1 MSTSFSLKSNA
12 SDREL
17 VFSSPRPDYF
27 VVELRGRA
35 LGVTREVYAYT
46 DAHGLSAFFAKLA
59 ACERPWV
66 GTQRWDSLEG
76 EFSLSAACTA
86 LGQVSFTVRIRDMLG
101 GPEEWEVSAK
111 IASELGALPAVA
123 ANARQFFDVVA
134 SA

>member
-35 LGVTREVYAYT
+35 LEVTREVYAYT
-46 DAHGLSAFFAKLA
+46 DARGLSEFFAKLA
-59 ACERPWV
+59 IFERPWV
-66 GTQRWDSLEG
+66 GTQRWESLEG
-76 EFSLSAACTA
+76 EFSISAACSA
-86 LGQVSFTVRIRDMLG
+86 LGQVSFSIRIRDMLG
-101 GPEEWEVSAK
+101 GPEEWEVSAQL
-111 IASELGALPAVA
+111 ATELGALQAVA
-123 ANARQFFDVVA
+123 VDAGLFFNVVA

>member
-1 MSTSFSLKSNA
+1 MNGASEVVCFRAARSTLPLGTRMSTSFSLKSNT

-46 DAHGLSAFFAKLA
+46 DAQGLSTFFAELA

-76 EFSLSAACTA
+76 ASSRCRLRARP
-86 LGQVSFTVRIRDMLG
+86 L
-101 GPEEWEVSAK
+101 AK
-111 IASELGALPAVA
+111 
-123 ANARQFFDVVA
+123 
-134 SA
+134 